1 MARLDIQLGVGIG
14 QIKLGMHPDDV
25 VEAFAEGQICE
36 HWMGGN
42 LNDAI
47 LFHGLR
53 LHFDKCSAAGP
64 LADSRS
70 VGSWYI
76 NAKMHTYLI
85 AQRRTGQRRVSFDV
99 RLRKGILPRRLRTE
113 TWRCPATWGSALT
126 RMAGLFGWNWTS
138 FRRLASASR
147 AKGNETATEFPGMCV
162 VQKGK
167 RL

>member
-25 VEAFAEGQICE
+25 VEAFAESQICE

-64 LADSRS
+64 LADSRLCWI
-70 VGSWYI
+70 VV
-76 NAKMHTYLI
+76 H
-85 AQRRTGQRRVSFDV
+85 QREDAHLFD
-99 RLRKGILPRRLRTE
+99 RPTSDWTKEGILQRLIEEGYTPQTPE
-113 TWRCPATWGSALT
+113 NGDVEVPGYV
-126 RMAGLFGWNWTS
+126 GLS
-138 FRRLASASR
+138 FNKDGRLIWL
-147 AKGNETATEFPGMCV
+147 E
-162 VQKGK
+162 
-167 RL
+167 LD